1 MDDTFKQALA
11 LTEQAVADQCDD
23 KLKEVA
29 GRETLNA
36 NYWKAK
42 YEAEAAQSMLAG
54 SQLSA
59 LRLQLKDAQSAVSA
73 SGAKRLW
80 LWKNFVDGRPEY
92 WAFDNPYPCKPGGG
106 DPITLGEPCGYAIF
120 KESSQGRFDVPE
132 DQVIA
137 AIKRASVDRTSQDA
151 ATDSSSAPTSTR
163 RN

>member
-73 SGAKRLW
+73 TERSAIIEECAKECERGLEH
-80 LWKNFVDGRPEY
+80 NFNEAFKDGMRSC
-92 WAFDNPYPCKPGGG
+92 AVC
-106 DPITLGEPCGYAIF
+106 I
-120 KESSQGRFDVPE
+120 
-132 DQVIA
+132 
-137 AIKRASVDRTSQDA
+137 RAL
-151 ATDSSSAPTSTR
+151 DSRKAVVEK
-163 RN
+163 

>member
-73 SGAKRLW
+73 TERSAIIEECAKALEPA
-80 LWKNFVDGRPEY
+80 NH
-92 WAFDNPYPCKPGGG
+92 
-106 DPITLGEPCGYAIF
+106 PILMAAV
-120 KESSQGRFDVPE
+120 K
-132 DQVIA
+132 VI
-137 AIKRASVDRTSQDA
+137 RDLDRTSQDA

-163 RN
+163 NETT